1 VAHLLPQISPVFS
14 SLPSHEKAGP
24 IVADP
29 LGRAAPRRSDC
40 LPKAS
45 VCEGFEGD
53 PATAIKLF
61 PLGVGK
67 IMWDFWVAPA
77 ILIATS

>member
-1 VAHLLPQISPVFS
+1 MAHLLPQISPVFS

-53 PATAIKLF
+53 SATAINLF
-61 PLGVGK
+61 LGSWENSVGFPGGSCYK
-67 IMWDFWVAPA
+67 
-77 ILIATS
+77 S